1 MRRRLTAAISA
12 ALLTVAA
19 TVAISSGA
27 APPASAHTVN
37 PADFQQVELA
47 KGVAEMGEPMSI
59 TVLPDR
65 SVLHTSRTGTL
76 RRTTG
81 GGATSVV
88 ANIPVYSHD
97 EEGLQGI
104 AADPGFATNRYIYL

>member
-47 KGVAEMGEPMSI
+47 KGVADMGEPMSMA
-59 TVLPDR
+59 VLPDR
-65 SVLHTSRTGTL
+65 SVLHPSRNGTL
-76 RRTTG
+76 RRTTAAG
-81 GGATSVV
+81 TTSV
-88 ANIPVYSHD
+88 IGTLPVYTHD
-97 EEGLQGI
+97 EEGLQGV
-104 AADPGFATNRYIYL
+104 A